1 MNSLVFDSWYDIPTQ
16 KFHAELH
23 YGTQQH
29 HKND

>member
-23 YGTQQH
+23 YGTQH